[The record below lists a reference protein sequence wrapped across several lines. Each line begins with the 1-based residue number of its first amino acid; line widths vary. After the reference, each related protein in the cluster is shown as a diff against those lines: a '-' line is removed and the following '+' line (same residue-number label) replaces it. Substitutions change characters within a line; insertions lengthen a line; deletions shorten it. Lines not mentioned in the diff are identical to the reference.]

1 MFNYSIM
8 RLAVDRIDCY
18 CQDIRRQIKDGI
30 CTMPLFM
37 MTLTPEGDPAID
49 KAGMLTETYRLYK
62 ERLDAEGLRSGVLI
76 QASIGHGWVL
86 NQPSA
91 FTKYVNL
98 TDGASPEI
106 CCPYDKEFRRYIRKA
121 ARTIASAH
129 PDHIML
135 DDDFR
140 LTFRPGRGC
149 ACALHMAEFNRRAG
163 TAFTREDLL
172 AAIKAKDENSAR
184 YEEIFV
190 GTQIDSLVECARE
203 IRAGIDEADPT
214 LPGSFCACGD
224 GTEGAYEIAA
234 IMAGKG
240 NPVTVRLNNANYCTG
255 DPRDFAQSLHRA
267 AAQIASLK
275 GKPDVLLAE
284 TDTCPQ
290 NRYSTPAAKLHSH
303 FTFTI
308 LEGAKGAK
316 HWITR
321 LGTFEPSSGEAYRK
335 KLAKYRGFYEAL
347 SDMND
352 TLTWLGCRIPVPP
365 RSVYA
370 ICPGERHASEHKGWR
385 TTLLDRLGLPMH
397 FSGAGKGA
405 VFFDGDADV
414 GFTDEELT
422 RLLAGVVVLDAP
434 AAERFIARGFGKYL
448 GVDLRRRA
456 ANERNAS
463 GEMIFEGVST
473 AAQAGARE
481 IIPLSSNV
489 KQHSTVYYLRDGKY
503 YDMMFPG
510 VTSYRNELGGTA
522 VVFGGETAFP
532 YAIVGGAFSFLNETR
547 KKQMA
552 EILTDLGVLPAYYPG
567 DLEML
572 MKAAETEDGALFLAL
587 LDMSLDPVEEELPLV
602 IYRDVTRIRRLTP
615 TGEYEDVAF
624 TRDGDLYTLSL
635 SAGVFDPL
643 ILLAE

>member
-1 MFNYSIM
+1 MLNYSIM
-8 RLAVDRIDCY
+8 RLDTLHIDHY
-18 CQDIRRQIKDGI
+18 CEDIRRQIEDGI
-30 CTMPLFM
+30 ATMPLFM
-37 MTLTPEGDPAID
+37 MTLTPEGNPTID

-62 ERLDAEGLRSGVLI
+62 ERLDEMNLPSGVLI

-106 CCPYDKEFRRYIRKA
+106 CCPYDEGFRRYIRAA

-129 PDHIML
+129 PAHIMM

-149 ACALHMAEFNRRAG
+149 ACRLHMAEFNRRAG
-163 TAFTREDLL
+163 TDFTRKDLL
-172 AAIKAKDENSAR
+172 AALTANDENSAR

-203 IRAGIDEADPT
+203 IRAGIDEIDPY

-224 GTEGAYEIAA
+224 GTEGAYEIAE

-240 NPVTVRLNNANYCTG
+240 NPITVRLNNANYCAL

-275 GKPDVLLAE
+275 GRPDVLLAE

-321 LGTFEPSSGEAYRK
+321 AGFEPESGEAYRK
-335 KLAKYRGFYEAL
+335 KLAKHRRFYETLA
-347 SDMND
+347 DMND
-352 TLTWLGCRIPVPP
+352 RLTWLGCRIPVPP

-370 ICPGERHASEHKGWR
+370 IRPGERHASDHGGWR
-385 TTLLDRLGLPMH
+385 TCLLDRLGLPMH

-405 VFFDGDADV
+405 VFFDGDADI
-414 GFTDEELT
+414 GFTNEELT
-422 RLLAGVVVLDAP
+422 ALLSETVVLDAP
-434 AAERFIARGFGKYL
+434 AAERFIARGLGKYL
-448 GVDLRRRA
+448 GISLRRRTA
-456 ANERNAS
+456 GEPNAS
-463 GEMIFEGVST
+463 GEQIAEGVT
-473 AAQAGARE
+473 VATQKGARE
-481 IIPLSSNV
+481 IVPLSPEV
-489 KQHSTVYYLRDGKY
+489 KALSQVFHLRDGKY
-503 YDMMFPG
+503 LDMMFPG
-510 VTSYRNELGGTA
+510 ITSYRNELGGTA
-522 VVFGGETAFP
+522 VVFCGETD
-532 YAIVGGAFSFLNETR
+532 YAYHIVSGAFAFLNETR
-547 KKQMA
+547 KKQLA
-552 EILTDLGVLPAYYPG
+552 DILTELGVLPAYYPG
-567 DLEML
+567 DLEMM

-587 LDMSLDPVEEELPLV
+587 LDMSLDPIEEELPLV
-602 IYRDVTRIRRLTP
+602 IYRDIARIRRLTP
-615 TGEYEDVAF
+615 SGEWEDVPF
-624 TRDGDLYTLSL
+624 TREGNLYRLSL

-643 ILLAE
+643 VLLAD